1 VHAQQDAYISPCR
14 RIKYNEHMRS
24 ILRKARR
31 DEVFGLL
38 YLASFLLAF
47 HLFFVVYINSSFV
60 ATFVA
65 EKFVGS
71 IWIVASVLGIGALL
85 WVSRALRQ
93 FGNYNVLVFFTFL
106 EFFIFLGLAFFTDAL
121 VVIPLFIAYLV
132 IYPIILFN
140 LDIFLESFTEN
151 EGATGSIRGTIL
163 TIVNTALII
172 APFLA
177 GLILTNGD
185 YWKVYLISAL
195 FLIPFLFLILR
206 FRDFKDPPYHNLK
219 VWETLSCVRK
229 NSNVYN
235 IFMAQF
241 ILRFFFAWMVIYM
254 PVYLHVHIGF
264 SWTELGIMFA
274 IMLLPF
280 ALIEMP
286 AGKIADKWFGE
297 KEFLIAGFIITAL
310 FIGIVPFISSMNFF
324 LWAVILFM
332 SRVGASLIEI
342 MTESYFF
349 KHVDG
354 SDNNTIGLFRILRP
368 AAYIMGPAVA
378 SLTLFVVDLRF
389 IFFILAVVV
398 LWGVRYAI
406 PLKDTR

>member
-1 VHAQQDAYISPCR
+1 
-14 RIKYNEHMRS
+14 MRQL
-24 ILRKARR
+24 LRKAGRG
-31 DEVFGLL
+31 EVFGLL
-38 YLASFLLAF
+38 YLSSFLLAF
-47 HLFFVVYINSSFV
+47 HLFFVVYINSSFL

-71 IWIVASVLGIGALL
+71 VWIIASLVGVGALL
-85 WVSRALRQ
+85 WVSRALRR
-93 FGNYNVLVFFTFL
+93 FGNYNVLIFFTVL

-121 VVIPLFIAYLV
+121 IIIPLFIAYLA

-151 EGATGSIRGTIL
+151 EGSTGSIRGTVL
-163 TIVNTALII
+163 TIVNTALFI
-172 APFLA
+172 APFFA
-177 GLILTNGD
+177 GLILTNSD

-195 FLIPFLFLILR
+195 FLIPFLFLIVR
-206 FRDFKDPPYHNLK
+206 FRDFKDPPYHDLK

-254 PVYLHVHIGF
+254 PVYLHAHIGF

-280 ALIEMP
+280 ALLEMP
-286 AGKIADKWFGE
+286 AGKIADKWLGE
-297 KEFLIAGFIITAL
+297 KELLGAGFIITAI
-310 FIGIVPFISSMNFF
+310 FIGIVPFITSMSFF
-324 LWAVILFM
+324 LWATILFL

-368 AAYIMGPAVA
+368 AAYIIGPAVA
-378 SLTLFVVDLRF
+378 SFALFFVDLRF
-389 IFFILAVVV
+389 IFLILA
-398 LWGVRYAI
+398 LILLLGLRYTI